1 MNVSPSLSAV
11 ALANVRSQVIGS
23 LLGSTPDFNSYF
35 DAAYASPF
43 SASKATATGDLLSA
57 FMPAGAPQASALS
70 AGRNMALYDPESA
83 YKMMT
88 LINNKDV
95 LYKAQYAELSQMGE
109 SVAKME
115 AAGKSLGEN
124 ITAASSNADIK
135 AALQDF
141 VTRYNEWQQ
150 RFNPDMQKDGLLAG
164 TQAAQVARYEL
175 EQSIKNIFF
184 GAKDGVRGMAALGIS
199 VDPTSG
205 ALALDSAKLD
215 AMLAS
220 NKQGVVGTLQ
230 EFGANFAKSA
240 NLLNADNNFIPNQ
253 LDNLDRVID
262 YIADNSTD
270 LRAEFGTGDAT
281 KPTGQI
287 AQALAAYNQ
296 NYAD

>member
-1 MNVSPSLSAV
+1 MYVSPSLSAV

-23 LLGSTPDFNSYF
+23 LLGSTPDFSSYF

-43 SASKATATGDLLSA
+43 VDTAGTTSNLLSA
-57 FMPAGAPQASALS
+57 FMPSSATQASALS

-109 SVAKME
+109 GIAKME
-115 AAGKSLGEN
+115 AAGKSLGAS
-124 ITAASSNADIK
+124 ISPASSNADIK

-141 VTRYNEWQQ
+141 VTRYNEWQK

-175 EQSIKNIFF
+175 EQSVKNIFF

-199 VDPTSG
+199 VDPVNGSLT
-205 ALALDSAKLD
+205 LDSAKLD

-220 NKQGVVGTLQ
+220 GKQSVVGTIQ
-230 EFGANFAKSA
+230 EFSANFAKSA

-262 YIADNSTD
+262 YIADNGTD
-270 LRAEFGTGDAT
+270 LRAEFGTGDAA

-287 AQALAAYNQ
+287 AQALAAYNR
-296 NYAD
+296 NYAE